1 MNIHNIHIH
10 ISVLEL
16 RAIHLFL
23 ISGFICYDDGC
34 HLRKYARSVK
44 RSTVSPAA
52 TALAN
57 VEIVVDKLH
66 MRGHTDKWCAENC
79 DPHKFEELNDVCKL

>member
-1 MNIHNIHIH
+1 MI
-10 ISVLEL
+10 
-16 RAIHLFL
+16 
-23 ISGFICYDDGC
+23 
-34 HLRKYARSVK
+34 
-44 RSTVSPAA
+44 SPAA

-79 DPHKFEELNDVCKL
+79 DPHNFEELNDVSNS